1 MAERSSQVDV
11 GALLAGLP
19 DAVLVV
25 REDVIAFA
33 NETAEAWLGS
43 PSLVGVPLAKVLV
56 DGEAERFSRLLL
68 HRDAGWPLPASLRFG
83 FRRQDGL
90 ELMAE
95 LRLSALPTGERVLS
109 ARDVTDVTRAER
121 LMGNLALLSSEP
133 PLLEGP
139 DALLDASAPVFDAL
153 GWTVAFTELTE
164 GASTTLRVLSPPGN
178 AVGAYGR
185 TLVGTELPLERTPI
199 LAEVVRTG
207 DPIFLDNVPLLLEGP
222 TAGAK
227 ELSRSMLEARIARSA
242 WCPIRSGDRISHVL
256 AVTGKDLTDH
266 DFVAVQLFAAQLGAS
281 LRLLGLST
289 ELVRSERLAA
299 VGEMA
304 AVLAHEVR
312 SPIGVIF
319 NALGLLGR
327 TNDGAERARL
337 MEMLVEEAE
346 RLKQLVQDLLDFA
359 GPKTASLEAV
369 EVAPLVR
376 AALEAAR
383 HDPAFVERAPVVV
396 LELDGLTR
404 PVRASATLLRRAL
417 INLLQNA
424 FQHVPHGR
432 TVRVDAC
439 ERADHARIRVYNEG
453 TTIEPVIAAR
463 IFEPF
468 FTTQARG
475 TGLGLAIVRRV
486 ALELGGN
493 VELEPTKD
501 GVTFAL
507 DLAYA

>member
-1 MAERSSQVDV
+1 MGEDQESIDTR
-11 GALLAGLP
+11 ALLAALP
-19 DAVLVV
+19 EAVLVV
-25 REDVIAFA
+25 SGETIVFA
-33 NETAEAWLGS
+33 NAPAEAWLRHPRLDGRA
-43 PSLVGVPLAKVLV
+43 LADVLT
-56 DGEAERFSRLLL
+56 DGEAERFSRVVRQ
-68 HRDAGWPLPASLRFG
+68 RDAGWPLPASFRFG
-83 FRRQDGL
+83 FRRSDGN

-95 LRLSALPTGERVLS
+95 VRVSSLPTGERVLS
-109 ARDVTDVTRAER
+109 ARDVTDQTRAER

-153 GWTVAFTELTE
+153 GWTVAFTEMTPTS
-164 GASTTLRVLSPPGN
+164 STVLRVLSPVGN

-185 TLVGTELPLERTPI
+185 TLVGAEQALEKTPV
-199 LAEVVRTG
+199 LAEVMRTG
-207 DPIFLDNVPLLLEGP
+207 NPIFLDNVPLLLEGP
-222 TAGAK
+222 TAAAK
-227 ELSRSMLEARIARSA
+227 DLSRSMIEARIARSA
-242 WCPIRSGDRISHVL
+242 WCPIREGDRISHVL

-281 LRLLGLST
+281 LRLLRLST
-289 ELVRSERLAA
+289 ELVRKERLAA

-312 SPIGVIF
+312 SPIGVMF
-319 NALGLLGR
+319 NALGLLAR
-327 TNDGAERARL
+327 TGDAEERGRL
-337 MEMLVEEAE
+337 MEMLTEEAE

-359 GPKTASLEAV
+359 GPKTAALEAID
-369 EVAPLVR
+369 VAPLVR
-376 AALEAAR
+376 AAFEAAR
-383 HDPAFVERAPVVV
+383 HDSAYVEKSPRVV

-404 PVRASATLLRRAL
+404 PVRGSSTLLRRAL

-424 FQHVPHGR
+424 FQHVPQGL
-432 TVRVDAC
+432 TVRVSLE
-439 ERADHARIRVYNEG
+439 ERADRARVRVYNEG
-453 TTIEPVIAAR
+453 PTIEPAVGGR

-486 ALELGGN
+486 ALELGGS

>member
-1 MAERSSQVDV
+1 MADPRDRVDV
-11 GALLAGLP
+11 HALLTALP

-25 REDVIAFA
+25 DGDVIVFA
-33 NETAEAWLGS
+33 NQTAASWLGAA
-43 PSLVGVPLAKVLV
+43 SLAGMPLEETFAA
-56 DGEAERFSRLLL
+56 GEKERFSRLVLQ
-68 HRDAGWPLPASLRFG
+68 HDAGWLLPASVRFG
-83 FRRQDGL
+83 FRRGDGQ

-95 LRLSALPTGERVLS
+95 LRLSSLPTGERVLS

-133 PLLEGP
+133 PLLQGP
-139 DALLDASAPVFDAL
+139 HALLDAIAPVFDAL
-153 GWTVAFTELTE
+153 GWTVAFTELTD
-164 GASTTLRVLSPPGN
+164 GGSTTRRVLSPAGN

-207 DPIFLDNVPLLLEGP
+207 NPIFLDNVPLLLDGP
-222 TAGAK
+222 TAAAK
-227 ELSRSMLEARIARSA
+227 DLSRSMIEARIARSA

-256 AVTGKDLTDH
+256 AVTGKDLTEH

-289 ELVRSERLAA
+289 ELVRKERLAA

-327 TNDGAERARL
+327 TNDGPERANL
-337 MEMLVEEAE
+337 MDMLMEEAE
-346 RLKQLVQDLLDFA
+346 RLKQLVQDLLDFS
-359 GPKTASLEAV
+359 GPKTTALEAV
-369 EVAPLVR
+369 DVAPLVR
-376 AALEAAR
+376 AAFEAAR

-396 LELDGLTR
+396 LELEGITR
-404 PVRASATLLRRAL
+404 PVRGSATLLRRAL

-424 FQHVPHGR
+424 FQHVPPGR

-439 ERADHARIRVYNEG
+439 ERADHARIRIFNEG
-453 TTIEPVIAAR
+453 PTIEPQIAAR

-486 ALELGGN
+486 AVELGGN
-493 VELEPTKD
+493 VELEPSKD